1 MPRCRR
7 LAFVASVTA
16 VAAVA
21 ACASHATVAAS
32 LDSYPDAQWSAATS
46 LEELGWSAA
55 RVDALRGLIDSVG
68 SSAFMIVT
76 RGQVVAAWGDT
87 SGTFL
92 THSIRKSFMSALI
105 GIAVAEGRLDTSS
118 TLRALGIKENE
129 SHLTDAELQARVVDL
144 LRARSGVYL
153 AAAGEVDAMRA
164 ARPPRGSHAPGS
176 FWYYN
181 NWDFNVLGT
190 IYRKA
195 TGRDIFVA
203 LDELIARPIGMQDYR
218 PQSGQYYVE
227 EPSEHPGYI
236 FRISARD
243 LARFG
248 HLYLQ
253 RGRWKT
259 RQMVPSSW
267 IDASVR
273 SYSTTGD
280 QGSMATKSGYG
291 FMWWIQANAEKHP
304 GLAIPNGAHTASG
317 NGGQRLTVIP
327 AIRTVIVN
335 LMNTDSPGPR
345 IGSNQWDMIVARVMA
360 ARLP

>member
-1 MPRCRR
+1 VR
-7 LAFVASVTA
+7 TA
-16 VAAVA
+16 I
-21 ACASHATVAAS
+21 
-32 LDSYPDAQWSAATS
+32 DSYPDAQWSAATS
-46 LEELGWSAA
+46 LAELGWSAP
-55 RVDALRGLIDSVG
+55 RIDALRHLIDSVG

-87 SGTFL
+87 GTTFL
-92 THSIRKSFMSALI
+92 THSIRKSFMSGLV
-105 GIAVAEGRLDTSS
+105 GIAVAEARLDTSS
-118 TLRALGIKENE
+118 TLSAVGIREKE
-129 SHLTDAELQARVVDL
+129 SALTDTELRARVVDL
-144 LRARSGVYL
+144 LRARSGIYL
-153 AAAGEVDAMRA
+153 AAAGEVEAMRA
-164 ARPPRGSHAPGS
+164 ARPQRGSHAPGS

-195 TGRDIFVA
+195 TGRDIFA
-203 LDELIARPIGMQDYR
+203 AIDEQIARPIGMEDYR
-218 PQSGQYYVE
+218 AQSGQYYLE
-227 EPSEHPGYI
+227 APSEHPGYI

-253 RGRWKT
+253 RGRWGD
-259 RQMVPSSW
+259 RQVIPSSW

-291 FMWWIQANAEKHP
+291 FMWWIQVDADKHP
-304 GLAIPNGAHTASG
+304 ELAIPDGAYTASG

-327 AIRTVIVN
+327 AIQTVIVN